1 MQQEMTQLFAEN
13 PGEALP
19 VTRKIA
25 EVARNY
31 RYEDLPVEVI
41 TMTKYCFLDWLGV
54 TLAGSQED
62 ATAILRACLLEEG
75 GRPLSTLLGSPEKTS
90 MQNAALVNGT
100 ASHILDF
107 DDLHLPAH
115 TPAGAIGHPSAPV
128 FPALLAL
135 AEARSI
141 SGRAFITAFV
151 AGIETECRVGTLV
164 APGHYAAGWHS
175 TATIGTFGAAAAC
188 AHVLHLDLAQWL
200 NTLGIAGM
208 QAAGLK
214 SMFGTMCKSFQVGK
228 AAFNGLLA
236 ANLAARGFTSNPTVL
251 ECSQG
256 FGRTQTTTYNP
267 EGALQKTFH
276 ILNVRFKRYA
286 SCGGT
291 YPTIEGVLRLKE
303 RYHLAPEQVKTIIVR
318 VAPSRNLV
326 CNIYAP
332 ETPLEGKFSLRFT
345 AALALIGSD
354 LSNLAFTETNIHDP
368 ALIAIRDRIT
378 VELVPD
384 LEETSSVV
392 LLTLTD
398 GRELREFVE
407 EEGPE
412 ADKGQEWKR
421 LVNKFLGLTISVLGK
436 ERADRLVQAIE
447 RLEDTTT
454 VAEIAALCALS
465 A

>member
-1 MQQEMTQLFAEN
+1 
-13 PGEALP
+13 
-19 VTRKIA
+19 
-25 EVARNY
+25 
-31 RYEDLPVEVI
+31 
-41 TMTKYCFLDWLGV
+41 
-54 TLAGSQED
+54 
-62 ATAILRACLLEEG
+62 
-75 GRPLSTLLGSPEKTS
+75 

-135 AEARSI
+135 AEARGI
-141 SGRAFITAFV
+141 SGRAFIAAFV
-151 AGIETECRVGTLV
+151 ASIETECRVGTLI

-188 AHVLHLDLAQWL
+188 AHMLHLDLAQWL

-236 ANLAARGFTSNPTVL
+236 ANLAAQGFTSNPTVL

-267 EGALQKTFH
+267 EGTLQKTFH

-286 SCGGT
+286 SWGGT
-291 YPTIEGVLRLKE
+291 HPNIEGILRLKE

-332 ETPLEGKFSLRFT
+332 ETVLEGKFSLRFT
-345 AALALIGSD
+345 AALALIRSD
-354 LSNLAFTETNIHDP
+354 LSNLAFTEANIHDP

-378 VELVPD
+378 VELVQD
-384 LEETSSVV
+384 LEETSSEV

-398 GRELREFVE
+398 GRELCEFVE
-407 EEGPE
+407 EEGPK

-421 LVNKFLGLTISVLGK
+421 LENKFLGLTIPVLGK
-436 ERADRLVQAIE
+436 ERADLLIQAIE

-454 VAEIAALCALS
+454 VAEIAALCVLS

>member
-1 MQQEMTQLFAEN
+1 MQQEITHLFADN
-13 PGEALP
+13 PGAALP

-25 EVARNY
+25 EVARSY

-41 TMTKYCFLDWLGV
+41 TMAKHCLLDWVGV

-62 ATAILRACLLEEG
+62 ATAMLRAYLLEEG
-75 GRPLSTLLGSPEKTS
+75 GRPRSTLLGSLEKTS
-90 MQNAALVNGT
+90 MHHAALVNGT
-100 ASHILDF
+100 ASHLLDF
-107 DDLHLPAH
+107 DDLHS
-115 TPAGAIGHPSAPV
+115 GAIGHPSVPV
-128 FPALLAL
+128 LPALLAL
-135 AEARSI
+135 AEARGA
-141 SGRAFITAFV
+141 SGHDFIAAFV

-164 APGHYAAGWHS
+164 APGHYAAGWHA

-188 AHVLHLDLAQWL
+188 AHLLHLDLGQWL
-200 NTLGIAGM
+200 TALGIAGT

-214 SMFGTMCKSFQVGK
+214 SMFGTMCKALHAGK
-228 AAFNGLLA
+228 AACNGLLA
-236 ANLAARGFTSNPTVL
+236 ANLAARRFSSNPAVL

-256 FGRTQTTTYNP
+256 FGRTQTSTYNA
-267 EGALQKTFH
+267 EGALQGLGETFH
-276 ILNVRFKRYA
+276 IVNIRFKKYA

-291 YPTIEGVLRLKE
+291 HPTIDGVLRLKE
-303 RYHLAPEQVKTIIVR
+303 RYHLAPEQVQTIIVR

-332 ETPLEGKFSLRFT
+332 QTALEGKFSLRFT
-345 AALALIGSD
+345 AALALGGSD
-354 LSNLAFTETNIHDP
+354 LSTQAFTEATIQDA
-368 ALIAIRDRIT
+368 ALMAIRDRVT

-384 LEETSSVV
+384 VEETSAVV

-398 GRELREFVE
+398 GSELRECVQ

-421 LVNKFLGLTISVLGK
+421 LVNKFLGLASPVLGQ
-436 ERADRLVQAIE
+436 ERAERLVQAIE
-447 RLEDTTT
+447 RLEETAT